1 MTPAPDGRRLR
12 VGVIGL
18 GHWGPN
24 LVRNFAD
31 NPRSEIA
38 WLCDKDHRALSTAA
52 ARYPA
57 ARATFELD
65 DLLADPDLDA
75 VVVATPISTHHAIAA
90 AALDAGKHV
99 WVEKPLAVT
108 SEEVADLIERAER
121 GGLVLLP
128 GHIALYS
135 PSVVRIKEL
144 IDAGELGDIHF
155 ISISRVN
162 LGLHQSD
169 ASVVWDLAPHDL
181 SILRYWLDDLP
192 TEVSAMARGCIF
204 PDIPDVAFVNMRFES
219 GTIAHLELSWL
230 SPSKLRRTAII
241 GSAKM
246 VVYDDTSTEP
256 VRIFDS
262 GASLPDFESFGE
274 FQLAYRTG
282 DILSPRIDASEPLAL
297 EVADFCA
304 AVLDGT
310 PPRSSL
316 AIGVDVVR
324 SIEAVEESLATG
336 GGAVSLDSA
345 GQPSSSA
352 TD

>member
-1 MTPAPDGRRLR
+1 M
-12 VGVIGL
+12 
-18 GHWGPN
+18 
-24 LVRNFAD
+24 
-31 NPRSEIA
+31 
-38 WLCDKDHRALSTAA
+38 
-52 ARYPA
+52 
-57 ARATFELD
+57 
-65 DLLADPDLDA
+65 
-75 VVVATPISTHHAIAA
+75 
-90 AALDAGKHV
+90 
-99 WVEKPLAVT
+99 
-108 SEEVADLIERAER
+108 
-121 GGLVLLP
+121 
-128 GHIALYS
+128 
-135 PSVVRIKEL
+135 

-169 ASVVWDLAPHDL
+169 ASVVWDLAPHDF

-192 TEVSAMARGCIF
+192 AEVSAMARSCII
-204 PDIPDVAFVNMRFES
+204 PDIPDVAFVNMRFGN

-241 GSAKM
+241 GSSKM
-246 VVYDDTSTEP
+246 VVYDDTSPEP

-262 GASLPDFESFGE
+262 GASLRDFESFGE
-274 FQLAYRTG
+274 FQLSYRTG

-310 PPRSSL
+310 APRSSID
-316 AIGVDVVR
+316 IGVDVVR

-345 GQPSSSA
+345 GSPRRPATELDSDRPAGRELPEPLLPSRVQHRVDEPLVLARSELRHRES
-352 TD
+352 TVVVRGHRSRTRSPSRHKITL